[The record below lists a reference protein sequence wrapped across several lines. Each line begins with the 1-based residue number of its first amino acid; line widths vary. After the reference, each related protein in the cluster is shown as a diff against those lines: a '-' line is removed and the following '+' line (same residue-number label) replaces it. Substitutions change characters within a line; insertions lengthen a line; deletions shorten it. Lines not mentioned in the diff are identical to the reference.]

1 MEEYTAS
8 FFRDSGLKQR
18 KMKGNVEGKRRIKGQ
33 AKEKLNL
40 SMKAKKKKRQR
51 QRQKKGCR
59 KKIRKSGGGEAT
71 GGREESRHCVP

>member
-18 KMKGNVEGKRRIKGQ
+18 KMKGNVEGKGRIKGQ

-40 SMKAKKKKRQR
+40 SMKANKKGER

-59 KKIRKSGGGEAT
+59 KKIRKSWGGEAT